1 MALKIKCPSCNIS
14 GHVVPI
20 IYGMPNEKAI
30 QKQDKGNAILGG
42 CLMEEGAPK
51 YHCKDCEF
59 EWTQDK
65 LNMKALKTTG
75 QKILKVGNIEI
86 KPYKPTSEFYS
97 KGSTIIMGGGSKK
110 TKPKNEEE

>member
-65 LNMKALKTTG
+65 PNMKASKTTG
-75 QKILKVGNIEI
+75 QKTITVNGIEI
-86 KPYKPTSEFYS
+86 PFLKPTNPFYS

-110 TKPKNEEE
+110 TKPKNEKE